1 MSPSVAPSEVEIL
14 LVDDDP
20 DDVTLA
26 MRALAKQHLANRVHV
41 VRDGEEAL
49 TYLREMARPRLVLL
63 DLKLPKINGL
73 EVLAQV
79 REDPRLRTLPVV
91 ILTSSREEPDVAR
104 AYALGANSYIVKP
117 VDFDQFLRA
126 VSEVGLYWLLIN
138 QSPAS

>member
-1 MSPSVAPSEVEIL
+1 MNGAAGGAEIEIL

-26 MRALAKQHLANRVHV
+26 MRALERQHLANRVHV
-41 VRDGEEAL
+41 VRDGAEAL
-49 TYLREMARPRLVLL
+49 AYLEDMARPRLMLL
-63 DLKLPKINGL
+63 DLKLPKVSGL
-73 EVLAQV
+73 EVLAHV
-79 REDPRLRTLPVV
+79 RAQPRLRTLPVV

-117 VDFDQFLRA
+117 VDFEQFLRA

-138 QSPAS
+138 QSPDA